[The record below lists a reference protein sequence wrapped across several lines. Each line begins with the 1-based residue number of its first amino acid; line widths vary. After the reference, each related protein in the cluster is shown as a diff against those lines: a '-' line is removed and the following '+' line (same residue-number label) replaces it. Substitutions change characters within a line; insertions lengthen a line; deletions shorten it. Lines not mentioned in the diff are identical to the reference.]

1 RPVLTR
7 HAAAI
12 VSGPRH
18 FSFAGAP
25 AARRA
30 LFQCRSGVRGAN
42 CPAAGIHAF
51 RRRHHP
57 ACHAPGG
64 IAGQHG
70 GRIPASLGRPFGGP
84 WRHARGPSMSLSIT
98 RLTANNVR
106 KDLRLEWRSR
116 DVLNSMLFFAG
127 LVVIIFSFTVEP
139 TAEESRRIAGG
150 LIWIAFLFSTTMALN
165 QSWAR
170 ELRNGVLDAYR
181 VAPAPPEAL
190 FLGKCLANFLFVLVL
205 ECLMA
210 PLFVIFYN
218 LSAVGSAWQLALIF
232 LLGTWALVV
241 NGTFFAVMS
250 IRTRSREL
258 MLPLL
263 LLPVSIP
270 AVVSMVTA
278 TTLVLSGEG

>member
-1 RPVLTR
+1 
-7 HAAAI
+7 
-12 VSGPRH
+12 
-18 FSFAGAP
+18 
-25 AARRA
+25 
-30 LFQCRSGVRGAN
+30 
-42 CPAAGIHAF
+42 
-51 RRRHHP
+51 
-57 ACHAPGG
+57 
-64 IAGQHG
+64 
-70 GRIPASLGRPFGGP
+70 
-84 WRHARGPSMSLSIT
+84 MSLSIAK
-98 RLTANNVR
+98 LAAANVR
-106 KDLRLEWRSR
+106 KDLSLEWRSR

-127 LVVIIFSFTVEP
+127 LVVIIFSFSVEP

-181 VAPAPPEAL
+181 VAPAPPEAM
-190 FLGKCLANFLFVLVL
+190 FLGKCLANFLFVLML

-218 LSAVGSAWQLALIF
+218 LSTVGPAWQLVIIF

-250 IRTRSREL
+250 VRTRNREL

-263 LLPVSIP
+263 LLPISIP

-278 TTLVLSGEG
+278 TTLVLSGEGSPVAQIKLLAVYCAVYTTACLLLFETVLNAE

>member
-1 RPVLTR
+1 
-7 HAAAI
+7 
-12 VSGPRH
+12 
-18 FSFAGAP
+18 
-25 AARRA
+25 
-30 LFQCRSGVRGAN
+30 
-42 CPAAGIHAF
+42 
-51 RRRHHP
+51 
-57 ACHAPGG
+57 
-64 IAGQHG
+64 
-70 GRIPASLGRPFGGP
+70 
-84 WRHARGPSMSLSIT
+84 MSLSIAK
-98 RLTANNVR
+98 LAVANVR

-116 DVLNSMLFFAG
+116 DVVNSMLFFAG
-127 LVVIIFSFTVEP
+127 LVVIIFSFSVEP

-181 VAPAPPEAL
+181 VAPAPPEAM
-190 FLGKCLANFLFVLVL
+190 FLGKCLANFLFVLMLQCV
-205 ECLMA
+205 MA

-218 LSAVGSAWQLALIF
+218 LSTVGPAWQLVIIF

-250 IRTRSREL
+250 IRTRNREL

-263 LLPVSIP
+263 LLPISIP

-278 TTLVLSGEG
+278 TTSVLSGEGSPVAQIKLLAVYCAVYTTACLLLFETVLNAE

>member
-1 RPVLTR
+1 M
-7 HAAAI
+7 
-12 VSGPRH
+12 
-18 FSFAGAP
+18 
-25 AARRA
+25 
-30 LFQCRSGVRGAN
+30 
-42 CPAAGIHAF
+42 
-51 RRRHHP
+51 
-57 ACHAPGG
+57 
-64 IAGQHG
+64 
-70 GRIPASLGRPFGGP
+70 SLGV
-84 WRHARGPSMSLSIT
+84 A
-98 RLTANNVR
+98 RLTSVNVR

-116 DVLNSMLFFAG
+116 DVFNSMLFFAL
-127 LVVIIFSFTVEP
+127 LVVVVFSFAFDP
-139 TAEESRRIAGG
+139 SAEESRRMLGG

-181 VAPAPPEAL
+181 VSPAPPEAL
-190 FLGKCLANFLFVLVL
+190 FLGKCLGNFFFVLLL

-210 PLFVIFYN
+210 PLFIIFYN
-218 LSAVGSAWQLALIF
+218 LRPLGPVWQLVVIS

-270 AVVSMVTA
+270 AVLMMVTA
-278 TTLVLSGEG
+278 TTAVLTGESSPVPQLKFLAAYCVVFTTTCFLLFDTVLNAE

>member
-1 RPVLTR
+1 
-7 HAAAI
+7 
-12 VSGPRH
+12 
-18 FSFAGAP
+18 
-25 AARRA
+25 
-30 LFQCRSGVRGAN
+30 
-42 CPAAGIHAF
+42 
-51 RRRHHP
+51 
-57 ACHAPGG
+57 
-64 IAGQHG
+64 
-70 GRIPASLGRPFGGP
+70 
-84 WRHARGPSMSLSIT
+84 MSLSVAK
-98 RLTANNVR
+98 LAAANVR
-106 KDLRLEWRSR
+106 KDLSLEWRSR

-127 LVVIIFSFTVEP
+127 LVVIIFSFSVEP

-181 VAPAPPEAL
+181 VAPAPPEAM
-190 FLGKCLANFLFVLVL
+190 FLGKCLANFLFVLML

-218 LSAVGSAWQLALIF
+218 LSTVGPAWQLVIIF

-250 IRTRSREL
+250 VRTRNREL

-263 LLPVSIP
+263 LLPISIP

-278 TTLVLSGEG
+278 TTLVLSGEGSPVAQIKLLAVYCAVYTTACLLLFETVLNAE